1 MNEENEQPNAE
12 RPQPADVEPEVI
24 ERRSVDA
31 VLQGAEAL
39 GVLTGGLG
47 TLAIGA
53 SKLKETFGGGEQ
65 GAEAPSTD
73 APATPAESKSG
84 D

>member
-1 MNEENEQPNAE
+1 MNEESQEPTPETSQDAE
-12 RPQPADVEPEVI
+12 ALQI
-24 ERRSVDA
+24 ERRSVDT
-31 VLQGAEAL
+31 VLQAAEAA
-39 GVLTGGLG
+39 GVLAGGLG

-65 GAEAPSTD
+65 GAEASSSD
-73 APATPAESKSG
+73 APAKPVEPKSG

>member
-1 MNEENEQPNAE
+1 MNEESQEPTPETSQDAE
-12 RPQPADVEPEVI
+12 GLQL
-24 ERRSVDA
+24 ERRSVDT
-31 VLQGAEAL
+31 VLQAVEAA

-53 SKLKETFGGGEQ
+53 SKLKETFGSSEPS
-65 GAEAPSTD
+65 AEASSSD
-73 APATPAESKSG
+73 ASAKPDESKSG

>member
-1 MNEENEQPNAE
+1 MNEESQEPTPDISQD
-12 RPQPADVEPEVI
+12 ADATLI
-24 ERRSVDA
+24 DERRSLDA
-31 VLQGAEAL
+31 AMQGAEAL

-53 SKLKETFGGGEQ
+53 SKLKETFGGGDQ
-65 GAEAPSTD
+65 GAEASSSD
-73 APATPAESKSG
+73 APAKPDESTSG